1 VNSSPAPRLTSSRNA
16 ELIAHYEQL
25 RQQVLGRSRATSWA
39 QGLALLMRAGMKAW
53 MQAWDHCSANA
64 PAKSQDALGCEQI
77 ITQAMHSEVISI
89 LTAMALSGRQ
99 EIRA

>member
-1 VNSSPAPRLTSSRNA
+1 
-16 ELIAHYEQL
+16 
-25 RQQVLGRSRATSWA
+25 
-39 QGLALLMRAGMKAW
+39 MKAW

-77 ITQAMHSEVISI
+77 ITQAMHSEVVSI